1 MNRFSR
7 NRCYAQ
13 SDADVLPFLTEHL
26 MKSKRVL
33 YIGTVGIE
41 TSSLYFATALAA
53 AKGIDFRFM
62 VERRRDGSKTLNEIG
77 ASHVAHLTGVIPAA
91 QLTFDDVR
99 IVADDGATVGG
110 RVAARLADNWYQAE
124 YSDIVIDATG
134 MSRGICFPLVKQ
146 AIEHSMRSNANVHVL
161 MAMNDHRGVRLESE
175 SNDRAEWMHGFQ
187 GTMGLDVSADT
198 LKLWVPQLAENSLPQ
213 MSTMFQALSAS
224 SPVAEVCPIV
234 PFPSVR
240 PRRGD
245 DLLFEF
251 GDQLLGDWESS
262 HLNIIYAHE
271 SDPMDVYQSIS
282 RMDSA
287 RKEVFQAANQSAI
300 TVLSPNGWRM
310 GSLGMLLAA
319 VDLDLPMLYVETIG
333 YTTGSAPPAGVTV
346 SKPDHLWH
354 VWLAGVPYDDSIKV
368 AGKI

>member
-1 MNRFSR
+1 MNSR
-7 NRCYAQ
+7 
-13 SDADVLPFLTEHL
+13 
-26 MKSKRVL
+26 RVL
-33 YIGTVGIE
+33 FIGTVGID

-53 AKGIDFRFM
+53 GKSIDFRFM
-62 VERRRDGSKTLNEIG
+62 VERRRDSSKTLTNIG
-77 ASHVAHLTGVIPAA
+77 ASHLAHLVKVIPRARIR
-91 QLTFDDVR
+91 FEDVR

-110 RVAARLADNWYQAE
+110 RVAARAADAWYQEE

-146 AIEHSMRSNANVHVL
+146 AIERSMRSNANVHVL
-161 MAMNDHRGVRLESE
+161 MAMNDHREVKLDSE

-198 LKLWVPQLAENSLPQ
+198 LKLWVPQLAEDSLPQ
-213 MSTMFQALSAS
+213 MNTMFQALSAS

-234 PFPSVR
+234 PFPSAR

-251 GDQLLGDWESS
+251 GDRLLGDWESS
-262 HLNIIYAHE
+262 HLNVIYAHE

-287 RKEVFQAANQSAI
+287 RKEVFQAANQNAI

-319 VDLDLPMLYVETIG
+319 IDLDLPMLYVETIG
-333 YTTGSAPPAGVTV
+333 YTTASAPPAGVSV

-354 VWLAGVPYDDSIKV
+354 VWLAGVPYDDSIEV
-368 AGKI
+368 AGKV